1 MDIAIFEDGKYLKKG
16 TEWQYTTYGD
26 VAKKVG
32 LMWGGDW
39 KTFFDPA
46 HIEYKHN
53 LSMKQLRALP
63 KDKNGFLITLP

>member
-1 MDIAIFEDGKYLKKG
+1 MLLFMNTYLSKG
-16 TEWQYTTYGD
+16 SEWQYRTYGN
-26 VAKKVG
+26 VAKKQG

-53 LSMKQLRALP
+53 LKMNQLRTLP
-63 KDKNGFLITLP
+63 KDENGFLIKLP